1 MATGLM
7 GGTFDP
13 IHIAHLVMA
22 DQAVGQFG
30 LARLIFVP
38 AARPPHK
45 CGDAV
50 APFEDRLEMV
60 RRAIAGRPHLT
71 VSDIEARRPG
81 PSYTID
87 TVRAVARELPGE
99 ALTFIVGADSLAQL
113 AAWKLPDELLT
124 ECRFVVAPRPGFSID
139 DVSPRF
145 RDRVFTLD
153 MPSLDVSSRDIR
165 DRVRRGVSIR
175 YLVPPEVEA
184 FIREKKLYT

>member
-30 LARLIFVP
+30 LARLLFVP

-45 CGDAV
+45 SDDAL

-60 RRAIAGRPHLT
+60 RRAVLGHPRLA
-71 VSDIEARRPG
+71 VSDIESRRPG

-87 TVRAVARELPGE
+87 TIRAMARELPGE
-99 ALTFIVGADSLAQL
+99 ALTFVAGSDSLAQL
-113 AAWKLPDELLT
+113 ASWKLPDELLS
-124 ECRFVVAPRPGFSID
+124 ECRFVVAARPGFSVG
-139 DVSPRF
+139 DVSERF
-145 RDRVFTLD
+145 RGRIFTLD
-153 MPSLDVSSRDIR
+153 MPSFDVSSRDIR
-165 DRVRRGVSIR
+165 ERVRRGTSIR

-184 FIREKKLYT
+184 YIREKTLYT

>member
-30 LARLIFVP
+30 LARLLFVP

-45 CGDAV
+45 RDDALG
-50 APFEDRLEMV
+50 PFEDRLEMV
-60 RRAIAGRPHLT
+60 RRAILGHPRLA

-87 TVRAVARELPGE
+87 TIRALAGELPGE
-99 ALTFIVGADSLAQL
+99 TLTFVAGSDSLAQL

-145 RDRVFTLD
+145 RDRISTLD
-153 MPSLDVSSRDIR
+153 MPSLGVSSRDIR
-165 DRVRRGVSIR
+165 ERVRRGASIR

>member
-13 IHIAHLVMA
+13 IHIAHLIAA
-22 DQAVGQFG
+22 DQAVEQFG
-30 LARLIFVP
+30 LARLLFVP

-45 CGDAV
+45 LDDAL
-50 APFEDRLEMV
+50 APFEARLEMV
-60 RRAIAGRPHLT
+60 RRAVLGHPRLA

-87 TVRAVARELPGE
+87 TIRAMARELPGE
-99 ALTFIVGADSLAQL
+99 ALTFVAGSDSLAQL
-113 AAWKLPDELLT
+113 AAWKLPDELLA
-124 ECRFVVAPRPGFSID
+124 ECRFVVAPRPGFSMG

-145 RDRVFTLD
+145 RDRVFALD
-153 MPSLDVSSRDIR
+153 MPAFDVSSRDIR
-165 DRVRRGVSIR
+165 ERVRRGASIR

>member
-22 DQAVGQFG
+22 DQAVGQLG
-30 LARLIFVP
+30 LARLLFVP

-45 CGDAV
+45 QGDGL

-60 RRAIAGRPHLT
+60 RRAIAGHPRLAI
-71 VSDIEARRPG
+71 SDIEARRPG

-87 TVRAVARELPGE
+87 TVRALARELPGE
-99 ALTFIVGADSLAQL
+99 ALTFVAGSDSLAQL

-124 ECRFVVAPRPGFSID
+124 ECRFVVAPRPGFSIS

-165 DRVRRGVSIR
+165 ERVRRGASIR
-175 YLVPPEVEA
+175 YLVPPDVEA
-184 FIREKKLYT
+184 FIREKNLYT